1 MLFFFPCLSIH
12 LSISNSTQVDPDQDD
27 EDEDEDN
34 DEGDGKYSVELC
46 AMIRSLMRLCH
57 DQRPTA
63 FDLQSYPFVQ
73 ECFELNRST
82 LQRASRR
89 CSKDGIY
96 DVEAFEGSLPEVLR
110 FLAASTNSIPQSLSG
125 LKGLRLLFEE
135 EELDSL
141 PAESKTVLGEILR
154 KHGIANVEIAC
165 LCCQIALEILTG
177 KSDEVFGSE
186 SFIGAVIS
194 CIRANVT
201 DANFLVDAARVLT
214 ILSVDE
220 ETSDL
225 IGQLGGIQEILIGW
239 RCFPHLISLAVVCC
253 SGLSS
258 LAYGP
263 GNSAIVSREKVVS
276 DVLSALRY
284 HGHLATE
291 VAAEEEELDQVL
303 SLVEHACTALLSLSM
318 DPDNVEYMA
327 ERSTIDVLIDV
338 LLRYGN
344 VARIVKCATLAMAS
358 LIESDPQ
365 SATRFCHES
374 GIPIVLVV
382 SAYDNFKRD
391 AEVVES
397 ICSLILE
404 LTEYRQVCA
413 TMLQHPILTMLKEV
427 VQEHGENESLLRLTK
442 HSITKLIGEKDA
454 AVQAKVRSQSAKK
467 ARARRQSLSV
477 AQHNHDRR
485 PSREPQ
491 L

>member
-1 MLFFFPCLSIH
+1 
-12 LSISNSTQVDPDQDD
+12 
-27 EDEDEDN
+27 
-34 DEGDGKYSVELC
+34 
-46 AMIRSLMRLCH
+46 MIRSLMRLSR

-73 ECFELNRST
+73 ECFQLNRST
-82 LQRASRR
+82 LTKASRR
-89 CSKDGIY
+89 SSKDDIH
-96 DVEAFEGSLPEVLR
+96 DIEAFEGSLPELLR
-110 FLAASTNSIPQSLSG
+110 FLANSTNSVSQSMSA
-125 LKGLRLLFEE
+125 LKGLRLIIEE
-135 EELDSL
+135 EEIEDIPL
-141 PAESKTVLGEILR
+141 ESKAAIVEIL
-154 KHGIANVEIAC
+154 KKFGVSNAEIAC
-165 LCCQIALEILTG
+165 LCCHVALEIVTG
-177 KSDEVFGSE
+177 EPDEAFGSE
-186 SFIGAVIS
+186 AFINAILSSV
-194 CIRANVT
+194 RAFFS
-201 DANFLVDAARVLT
+201 DANFLVIATRILT

-225 IGQLGGIQEILIGW
+225 IGHLGGIQEILIGW
-239 RCFPHLISLAVVCC
+239 RCFPHLISLAVICC

-258 LAYGP
+258 LAFGP

-284 HGHLATE
+284 HGHLTTE
-291 VAAEEEELDQVL
+291 VAAEEEEMDQVL

-327 ERSTIDVLIDV
+327 ERSTIDVLMDV

-358 LIESDPQ
+358 LIESDSQ
-365 SATRFCHES
+365 SANRFCHES

-382 SAYDNFKRD
+382 RAYDNFKRD
-391 AEVVES
+391 EEVVES

-404 LTEYRQVCA
+404 LTEYREVCA
-413 TMLQHPILTMLKEV
+413 AMLQQPILTMLKEV
-427 VQEHGENESLLRLTK
+427 VQEHGGNELLLRLTH

-467 ARARRQSLSV
+467 ARARRQSLSL
-477 AQHNHDRR
+477 AQHNVERR